1 MMIRLE
7 NYDLYGPGQRG
18 SETAVVVILDSVFPP
33 LVLVLVRNL
42 RRRKH
47 VSSLVTITVRKGY
60 NDVTISPIGT
70 ITTVCKPQ
78 PKPESRQKHPLEV
91 RLLRLLEILVFSVV
105 NVTVSSLSVDAD
117 MNTGPIAVPVT
128 MSYDQLSKGLECIV
142 Q

>member
-1 MMIRLE
+1 MIRVE
-7 NYDLYGPGQRG
+7 YHDLYGPGRRG
-18 SETAVVVILDSVFPP
+18 SETAVVVILDSVFSP

-78 PKPESRQKHPLEV
+78 PKPECRQKHPLEV

-105 NVTVSSLSVDAD
+105 NVTVSSLVS
-117 MNTGPIAVPVT
+117 
-128 MSYDQLSKGLECIV
+128 
-142 Q
+142 

>member
-1 MMIRLE
+1 MTCMGL
-7 NYDLYGPGQRG
+7 G
-18 SETAVVVILDSVFPP
+18 SEAVKPRLLLSLIAFFSP

-91 RLLRLLEILVFSVV
+91 RLLRLSEILVFSVV

-117 MNTGPIAVPVT
+117 MTTGPIAVPVT

>member
-1 MMIRLE
+1 MTCMGL
-7 NYDLYGPGQRG
+7 G
-18 SETAVVVILDSVFPP
+18 SEAVKPRLLLSLIAFFFP

-47 VSSLVTITVRKGY
+47 VSSLVTITVRKVY

-70 ITTVCKPQ
+70 SITTVCKPQ
-78 PKPESRQKHPLEV
+78 PKPECRQKHPLEV

-105 NVTVSSLSVDAD
+105 NVTVSVDAD

>member
-1 MMIRLE
+1 MTCMGL
-7 NYDLYGPGQRG
+7 G
-18 SETAVVVILDSVFPP
+18 SEAVKPRLLLSLIAFFSP

-78 PKPESRQKHPLEV
+78 PKPECRQKHPLEV

-105 NVTVSSLSVDAD
+105 NVTVS
-117 MNTGPIAVPVT
+117 
-128 MSYDQLSKGLECIV
+128 
-142 Q
+142 